1 MTRDEQAIYDA
12 ISDEA
17 ADYIEKR
24 AADRIELRERY
35 ADVIGKNRYNNRD
48 FEALVNSMFDGFD
61 TMERHYARSND
72 RIGDWLPKA
81 VMDMVDGHFA
91 NSVLS
96 DRRTADELDN
106 RTYNEM
112 DDMAKLYKDLLGS
125 RTRGRDRDRERGR
138 GRDDRDD
145 RDDRGRRGSGYS
157 REPARTTGR
166 DMGRERRDEGTG
178 YRRKSS
184 TASRVVAGDHWSE
197 LAESIEPRA
206 QVVEPVKDTRRP
218 VRDEPVIVPVA
229 PKEVRPVLEGPDYTK
244 PRPHDEF
251 LRNGEHWMVASKAKW
266 EMPFNY
272 ANPLASTPKIYD
284 VRKDIKYLVKSTD
297 GTVREELVKVTE
309 DNRYLAHE
317 ALAAPE
323 RYRSEQTNRRS
334 ATISLRP
341 AAVSEE
347 DQLNPV
353 KPTMKDTTLQTA
365 LSAIELTQ
373 FEIPSTGSYL
383 GETLEGAVFN
393 TRVKMAAENAP
404 TRLNVCY
411 KHTALTASSW
421 LQEELVLKVFASVN
435 LAQAAIQMRELK
447 SEFDITIWNELNK
460 RFSDL
465 VLRAVRYQFQHIAVK
480 TLSFANDW
488 EALIAHLETARGEGF
503 ASDFAQRTAYIV
515 PAACTIAARS
525 DLGEFTDMPG
535 TDIPCVVFMDMLGMI
550 CVDTTMDLL
559 GLGNQ
564 LKVQESGAS
573 VTQTSDANLCTTI
586 RSIYDKLD
594 GKAVSS
600 GACRVYFNTVDGQMV
615 EIIPFAAR
623 KENFILALHK

>member
-1 MTRDEQAIYDA
+1 M
-12 ISDEA
+12 
-17 ADYIEKR
+17 
-24 AADRIELRERY
+24 
-35 ADVIGKNRYNNRD
+35 
-48 FEALVNSMFDGFD
+48 
-61 TMERHYARSND
+61 
-72 RIGDWLPKA
+72 
-81 VMDMVDGHFA
+81 
-91 NSVLS
+91 
-96 DRRTADELDN
+96 
-106 RTYNEM
+106 
-112 DDMAKLYKDLLGS
+112 
-125 RTRGRDRDRERGR
+125 
-138 GRDDRDD
+138 
-145 RDDRGRRGSGYS
+145 
-157 REPARTTGR
+157 
-166 DMGRERRDEGTG
+166 
-178 YRRKSS
+178 
-184 TASRVVAGDHWSE
+184 
-197 LAESIEPRA
+197 
-206 QVVEPVKDTRRP
+206 
-218 VRDEPVIVPVA
+218 
-229 PKEVRPVLEGPDYTK
+229 
-244 PRPHDEF
+244 
-251 LRNGEHWMVASKAKW
+251 
-266 EMPFNY
+266 
-272 ANPLASTPKIYD
+272 
-284 VRKDIKYLVKSTD
+284 
-297 GTVREELVKVTE
+297 
-309 DNRYLAHE
+309 
-317 ALAAPE
+317 
-323 RYRSEQTNRRS
+323 
-334 ATISLRP
+334 
-341 AAVSEE
+341 
-347 DQLNPV
+347 
-353 KPTMKDTTLQTA
+353 
-365 LSAIELTQ
+365 
-373 FEIPSTGSYL
+373 
-383 GETLEGAVFN
+383 
-393 TRVKMAAENAP
+393 
-404 TRLNVCY
+404 
-411 KHTALTASSW
+411 
-421 LQEELVLKVFASVN
+421 LKVFASVN